1 MHTFDGKEYATDDEL
16 VEAMAATLELP
27 RGLADTEQ
35 LSQWQDGLDAR
46 GWAVAERTD
55 NHYRLRHAASDFL
68 ADLQLLRYDPDDP
81 DHPVMDDTDDDDR
94 LRLAFGTVRLSA
106 PSDHGLIADANLIQA
121 GHGGA
126 VTWLITHTEPT
137 NEEPADSATTAN
149 PFEGASN
156 DDATSAAQSAPDGT
170 AAGAPQLSDE
180 TGPRKRDM
188 LSIAIMLVTFLLVG
202 MTAWIALRR
211 SRKDA

>member
-16 VEAMAATLELP
+16 IEAMGATLELP
-27 RGLADTEQ
+27 RGLTDNEQ

-46 GWAVAERTD
+46 GWTVAERTD

-81 DHPVMDDTDDDDR
+81 DHPVMDDAADDR
-94 LRLAFGTVRLSA
+94 LRPAFGTVRLSA

-121 GHGGA
+121 GNGGA
-126 VTWLITHTEPT
+126 VTWLITHTEPAS
-137 NEEPADSATTAN
+137 EEPADSATTAS
-149 PFEGASN
+149 PFESASN
-156 DDATSAAQSAPDGT
+156 DDATSATQSAPDST
-170 AAGAPQLSDE
+170 AAGAPQLSNE
-180 TGPRKRDM
+180 TGPRKRDA

-202 MTAWIALRR
+202 MTAWIALQR
-211 SRKDA
+211 SHKNA

>member
-27 RGLADTEQ
+27 RGLTDNEQ

-46 GWAVAERTD
+46 GWAVAEQTD
-55 NHYRLRHAASDFL
+55 THYRLRHAASDFL

-81 DHPVMDDTDDDDR
+81 DHPVMDDATDDR
-94 LRLAFGTVRLSA
+94 LRPAFGTVRLSA
-106 PSDHGLIADANLIQA
+106 PSDQGLIADANLIQA

-126 VTWLITHTEPT
+126 VTWLITHTEPAS
-137 NEEPADSATTAN
+137 EEPADSATMAS

-156 DDATSAAQSAPDGT
+156 DDVTSATQSAPDST
-170 AAGAPQLSDE
+170 AAGAPQLSNE
-180 TGPRKRDM
+180 TGPRTRDA

-202 MTAWIALRR
+202 MTAWIALQR
-211 SRKDA
+211 SHKDA